1 MVSNMVSIIYI
12 YVSVLVALFFSPS
25 MLLSNSS
32 SDDVSAVH
40 ARDVE
45 YDGTKIRLAGDVFIE
60 NHLGQIFC
68 DKATLQLPSGDQSM
82 AKGLSPENIWLQGH
96 VKIKLPDGASLTSNE
111 ADINCIELEGLFTA
125 TPPDKVIYIT
135 YMQDGKQKIPVKTS
149 SNAMRLK
156 LKKVEDSSQ
165 YEVSD
170 VKGEGSVAIEYQSP
184 LK

>member
-1 MVSNMVSIIYI
+1 MISNLSIFL
-12 YVSVLVALFFSPS
+12 SALIAVFSPA
-25 MLLSNSS
+25 LLFSANSA
-32 SDDVSAVH
+32 DNVSAIH

-68 DKATLQLPSGDQSM
+68 DKATLQLPSGDESM
-82 AKGLSPENIWLQGH
+82 VKGLSPENIWLQGH
-96 VKIKLPDGASLTSNE
+96 VKIKLPDGASLTANE

-125 TPPDKVIYIT
+125 IPPDKVIYIT
-135 YMQDGKQKIPVKTS
+135 HMQDGKQRIPVKTS

-156 LKKVEDSSQ
+156 LKRVEDSSQ
-165 YEVSD
+165 YEISD
-170 VKGEGSVAIEYQSP
+170 VKGEGSVAIEYQNP